1 MVSAKTMFS
10 QVNENSVACNGNG
23 AEFDHGIDHHVT
35 LLMVKETMGGD
46 DQGVGE

>member
-23 AEFDHGIDHHVT
+23 AEFDHGIDHVT
-35 LLMVKETMGGD
+35 LLMVKETRGGD